1 MKQVGVL
8 LIAVLISFSCNNESS
23 DDKVTSEIVKNPVSG
38 QKNNSNMAMP
48 EITFYGENT
57 DNPQYFDFGVI
68 IQGEVVVHTF
78 KFKNTGNADLIIRST
93 SSTCGC
99 TVSSYTKKPIPP
111 GGEGKVDVTFS
122 SSNRKGRQ
130 NKAVTVLT
138 NAQPASRQL
147 VIEANIVVP
156 N

>member
-1 MKQVGVL
+1 MIRLSGFIFL
-8 LIAVLISFSCNNESS
+8 LIFAFSCNS
-23 DDKVTSEIVKNPVSG
+23 DGNKDKVTSDLVKNPISANG
-38 QKNNSNMAMP
+38 SNSSIQMP
-48 EITFYGENT
+48 EITFIDSNT

-99 TVSSYTKKPIPP
+99 TVSSYTEKPIAP
-111 GGEGKVDVTFS
+111 GDSGKVDVTFS
-122 SSNRKGRQ
+122 SSGRSGRQ
-130 NKAVTVLT
+130 HKAVTVLT
-138 NAQPASRQL
+138 NAQPASKQL
-147 VIEANIVVP
+147 VIEANVVVP

>member
-1 MKQVGVL
+1 MIRISGIILLTIFALACNSSAKQ
-8 LIAVLISFSCNNESS
+8 NEVSS
-23 DDKVTSEIVKNPVSG
+23 DLVKNPISANG
-38 QKNNSNMAMP
+38 NDESIEMP
-48 EITFYGENT
+48 EITFLDSNT

-99 TVSSYTKKPIPP
+99 TVSSYTQKPIAP
-111 GGEGKVDVTFS
+111 GETGKVDVTFNS
-122 SSNRKGRQ
+122 SGRSGRQ
-130 NKAVTVLT
+130 HKVVTVLT
-138 NAQPASRQL
+138 NAQPASNKL
-147 VIEANIVVP
+147 VIESNVVVP